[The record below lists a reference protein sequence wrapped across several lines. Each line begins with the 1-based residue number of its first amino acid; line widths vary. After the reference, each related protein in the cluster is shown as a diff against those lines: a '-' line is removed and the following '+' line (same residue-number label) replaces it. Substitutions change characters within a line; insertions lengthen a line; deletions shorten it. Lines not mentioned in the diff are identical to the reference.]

1 MRISLNLASQPYI
14 DLRAVLKRLR
24 ILMAALAAVSLL
36 LWLFLRVERGKAAAA
51 VAHAE
56 AMANNVRRLQ
66 QQQESYQ
73 ALMRQPKNA
82 AVLTQADFLNSLFHK
97 KAFSWTATMTDLET
111 VLPGGVQVMSID
123 PEVAKNG
130 TVIIHMRVG
139 GARDR
144 AVELVS
150 NLEKSR
156 HFIYPKLANESL
168 AQQASGGPNAIMQP
182 VSASAAVNFDILAQ
196 YRGGSD
202 MDTGKTDA
210 GNKGPDK
217 KDTGKPEDKKS
228 GNLNPAK
235 AVGKKDLQPGTAPP
249 KTTGKRGPQ

>member
-24 ILMAALAAVSLL
+24 IVMAALAAVSLL

-51 VAHAE
+51 VAHAA
-56 AMANNVRRLQ
+56 AMQNNVLRLQ
-66 QQQESYQ
+66 NQQQSYQ

-82 AVLTQADFLNSLFHK
+82 AVLTQADFLNDLFHR

-123 PEVAKNG
+123 PEVAKDG

-144 AVELVS
+144 AVELVR

-156 HFIYPKLANESL
+156 HFIYPRLANESL
-168 AQQASGGPNAIMQP
+168 AQQANAGPNAVMQP
-182 VSASAAVNFDILAQ
+182 VSVSAAVNFDLLAQ

-202 MDTGKTDA
+202 TDA
-210 GNKGPDK
+210 DK
-217 KDTGKPEDKKS
+217 KPEKDTVKDQHPGTTKDSTPR
-228 GNLNPAK
+228 PAK
-235 AVGKKDLQPGTAPP
+235 NKAKGGA
-249 KTTGKRGPQ
+249 R

>member
-24 ILMAALAAVSLL
+24 IVMAALAAVSLL

-51 VAHAE
+51 VAHAA
-56 AMANNVRRLQ
+56 AMQNNVLRLQ
-66 QQQESYQ
+66 NQQQSYQ

-82 AVLTQADFLNSLFHK
+82 AVLTQADFLNDLFHR

-123 PEVAKNG
+123 PEVAKDG

-144 AVELVS
+144 AVELVR

-156 HFIYPKLANESL
+156 HFIYPRLANESL
-168 AQQASGGPNAIMQP
+168 AQQANAGPNAVMQP
-182 VSASAAVNFDILAQ
+182 VSASAAVNFDLLAQ

-202 MDTGKTDA
+202 TDA
-210 GNKGPDK
+210 DK
-217 KDTGKPEDKKS
+217 KPEKDTVKDKH
-228 GNLNPAK
+228 P
-235 AVGKKDLQPGTAPP
+235 DTPP
-249 KTTGKRGPQ
+249 KAAKDSTPRPPKNATKGSTTKGGVR